1 MNSRIYFLSVA
12 LLFSL
17 KTQAQYSDRAIP
29 TTMTYLLTRPDAR
42 SSGMGDVGAATSPD
56 SYSIYANPSKIV
68 FADAQSE
75 AGLSYVPLMSNL
87 VKDVSLVN
95 FSGYRKT
102 SDKTAFGVS
111 IYYLSYGQV
120 NLTDDLGN
128 PIQNYYPVEYT
139 ADLTY
144 ARKMGEGFSMALSG
158 RFLHSNTRFEKTNNN
173 LVAAP
178 ASAFATDVSVYFEKP
193 SSGKLADGKWSFG
206 AMISN
211 IGTKVHYKGSRSEF
225 LPTNLKLGAA
235 FSFHLQGSMQKL
247 TLSAD
252 INKLLVPTP
261 PVYDSNGEIL
271 DGRDPDRSVVS
282 ALFTSFADAPGGFSE
297 ELSEISLGTGI
308 EYSYNNNFLL
318 RTGYFHE
325 NPDKGNRQH
334 FTLGTG
340 LRYRDFGFD
349 LAYIVPTANRF
360 VLKNN
365 VKFSISYRIK

>member
-17 KTQAQYSDRAIP
+17 KIQAQYSDRAIP

-102 SDKTAFGVS
+102 SEKTAFGVS

-211 IGTKVHYKGSRSEF
+211 IGTKVHYQGSRSEF

-349 LAYIVPTANRF
+349 LAYIIPTANRF

>member
-1 MNSRIYFLSVA
+1 MNVRGYFLCIG
-12 LLFSL
+12 LLISL
-17 KTQAQYSDRAIP
+17 KTLAQYSDRAIP

-42 SSGMGDVGAATSPD
+42 SSGMGDVGTATSPD

-102 SDKTAFGVS
+102 SNKTAFGVS

-158 RFLHSNTRFEKTNNN
+158 RFLHSNTRFEKSNAN

-211 IGTKVHYKGSRSEF
+211 IGTKVHYQGSRSEF

-261 PVYDSNGEIL
+261 PVYGSNGEIL
-271 DGRDPDRSVVS
+271 DGKDPDRSVVS

-308 EYSYNNNFLL
+308 EYSYNENFLI

>member
-102 SDKTAFGVS
+102 SEKTAFGVS

-158 RFLHSNTRFEKTNNN
+158 RFLHSNTRFEKTNSN

-211 IGTKVHYKGSRSEF
+211 IGTKVHYQGSRSEF

-349 LAYIVPTANRF
+349 LAYIIPTANRF

>member
-17 KTQAQYSDRAIP
+17 KIQAQYSDRAIP

-102 SDKTAFGVS
+102 SEKTAFGVS

-120 NLTDDLGN
+120 NLIDDLGN

-158 RFLHSNTRFEKTNNN
+158 RFLHSNTRFEKTNSN

-211 IGTKVHYKGSRSEF
+211 IGTKVHYQGSRSEF

-282 ALFTSFADAPGGFSE
+282 ALFTSFADAPGGSSE

-349 LAYIVPTANRF
+349 LAYIIPTANRF

>member
-1 MNSRIYFLSVA
+1 MNARKYFLSVA
-12 LLFSL
+12 VLFSL

-42 SSGMGDVGAATSPD
+42 SSGMGDVGAASSPD

-102 SDKTAFGVS
+102 SEKTAFGVS

-158 RFLHSNTRFEKTNNN
+158 RFLHSNTRFEKTNTN

-193 SSGKLADGKWSFG
+193 SSGKLADGKWTFG

-211 IGTKVHYKGSRSEF
+211 IGTKVHYQGSRSEF

-349 LAYIVPTANRF
+349 IAYIIPTANRF

-365 VKFSISYRIK
+365 TKFSISYRIK

>member
-211 IGTKVHYKGSRSEF
+211 IGTKVHYQGSRSEF

-235 FSFHLQGSMQKL
+235 FSFHLQGSLQKL

-325 NPDKGNRQH
+325 NPAKGNRQH